1 MKNDSIFIS
10 KSFKGI
16 DFGKIN
22 CFYPEISGI
31 TWIGA
36 NDGLIRFDCLSKP
49 YNDSI
54 FSCIIRKVSVAK
66 DSVLYYGGPV
76 IPVSPSL
83 NFNSNNLKIEF
94 SSTNYYNGDKTQ
106 FSYYLD
112 GYMNNWS
119 EWIPDHYANF
129 INLHEGEY
137 TFMVK
142 AKNVYGTESKA
153 AEYQF
158 RILAP
163 WYRTWIAYL
172 FYSVIII
179 MLIWL
184 IIRLNTYRL
193 KQKNRQLETIVK
205 ERTREIQL
213 QKDKIEEQ
221 NVDLEKRNIEIMAQ
235 KADITDSINYAKQI
249 QTALLTDPKIALKYI
264 DDIFI
269 LYKPRDI
276 VSGDFYWFSEVNNL
290 LIVVAADC
298 TGHGVPGAFMSMLG
312 MSFLNSIVNE
322 KNIIDPGTVINNL
335 RNYIIN
341 SLHESE
347 DDSHPKDGMDICICL
362 VDKPNMTVHYSGA
375 YNPLIQ
381 ITNDGLVEYKTDR
394 MPVAVFLRDQ
404 NFTTKQ
410 IKVKKGDLLYLF
422 SDGYHDQFGGP
433 KNTKFMKKNFKD
445 KLLEISIQPMEQ
457 QRLVLDT
464 TIEEYKGCNHQ
475 TDDIIVIGIRI

>member
-1 MKNDSIFIS
+1 
-10 KSFKGI
+10 
-16 DFGKIN
+16 
-22 CFYPEISGI
+22 
-31 TWIGA
+31 
-36 NDGLIRFDCLSKP
+36 
-49 YNDSI
+49 
-54 FSCIIRKVSVAK
+54 
-66 DSVLYYGGPV
+66 LYYGGPV

-106 FSYYLD
+106 FSFYLD
-112 GYMNNWS
+112 GYMNKWS
-119 EWIPDHYANF
+119 EWIPDHYVNF
-129 INLHEGEY
+129 INLREGEY
-137 TFMVK
+137 TFRVK

-172 FYSVIII
+172 LYSVIII

-249 QTALLTDPKIALKYI
+249 QTALLSDPKIALKYI

-322 KNIIDPGTVINNL
+322 KNIIDPGTVINYL
-335 RNYIIN
+335 RNYIIT
-341 SLHESE
+341 SLHERE

-394 MPVAVFLRDQ
+394 MPVAVFLKDL

-422 SDGYHDQFGGP
+422 SDGYHDQFGGQQ
-433 KNTKFMKKNFKD
+433 NTKFMKKNFKN

-475 TDDIIVIGIRI
+475 TDDILVIGIKI

>member
-1 MKNDSIFIS
+1 
-10 KSFKGI
+10 
-16 DFGKIN
+16 
-22 CFYPEISGI
+22 
-31 TWIGA
+31 
-36 NDGLIRFDCLSKP
+36 
-49 YNDSI
+49 
-54 FSCIIRKVSVAK
+54 
-66 DSVLYYGGPV
+66 
-76 IPVSPSL
+76 
-83 NFNSNNLKIEF
+83 
-94 SSTNYYNGDKTQ
+94 
-106 FSYYLD
+106 
-112 GYMNNWS
+112 MNKWS

-137 TFMVK
+137 TFKVK
-142 AKNVYGTESKA
+142 AKNVYGTESKI
-153 AEYQF
+153 AEYRF

-163 WYRTWIAYL
+163 WYRSWIAYV

-184 IIRLNTYRL
+184 IIKLYTYRL
-193 KQKNRQLETIVK
+193 KQKNRQLEAIVK

-213 QKDKIEEQ
+213 QKDLIEDQ

-249 QTALLTDPKIALKYI
+249 QTALLSDPKIARKYI

-276 VSGDFYWFSEVNNL
+276 VSGDFYWFSEVNDL

-322 KNIIDPGTVINNL
+322 KNIIDPGTVLNYL
-335 RNYIIN
+335 RNYIIT
-341 SLHESE
+341 SLHQRE
-347 DDSHPKDGMDICICL
+347 DDSHSKDGMDICICL

-381 ITNDGLVEYKTDR
+381 ITDDELVECKTDR
-394 MPVAVFLRDQ
+394 MPVAVFLRDMD
-404 NFTTKQ
+404 FSTKQ

-422 SDGYHDQFGGP
+422 SDGYSDQFGGSQ
-433 KNTKFMKKNFKD
+433 NTKFMKKNFKD
-445 KLLEISIQPMEQ
+445 KLLEFSKLPMEQ
-457 QRLVLDT
+457 QRLALNT
-464 TIEEYKGCNHQ
+464 TIEDYKGNNHQ
-475 TDDIIVIGIRI
+475 TDDIIVIGVRI